1 MQKLVQFF
9 RLSSRHDKTREPSGE
24 PKPPKAWSLTSISIA
39 AAGLPQSLCHRSII
53 LIHIALT
60 TDGHFPFQLSGT
72 FFIPRSLAEVIVSR
86 RVVDHGITF
95 DRDLEFWLHS
105 LPTMGDNVHVPKG
118 SHLEDRLLFVMAEA
132 IAQKGDI
139 EVRCNRCQTS
149 IPIESITIAEKDFS
163 TETSGMR
170 MGFAG
175 ELYRCPYSHDLLFVM
190 TKIY

>member
-1 MQKLVQFF
+1 MA
-9 RLSSRHDKTREPSGE
+9 EPSSK
-24 PKPPKAWSLTSISIA
+24 PKPPIVSLLTSTSNA
-39 AAGLPQSLCHRSII
+39 AAGLPNALCHRSIS

-86 RVVDHGITF
+86 RVADHGITF
-95 DRDLEFWLHS
+95 DRDLEFWLRS
-105 LPTMGDNVHVPKG
+105 LPTIGDNVHVPKG
-118 SHLEDRLLFVMAEA
+118 SHLADRLSYVMAEA

-139 EVRCNRCQTS
+139 EVRCNRCQAS
-149 IPIESITIAEKDFS
+149 IPIQSITIAEKDFS

-175 ELYRCPYSHDLLFVM
+175 ELYRCPHSHDLLFVM